1 MILEKP
7 GSSLWLFCGLAMA
20 SPAEWATGEG
30 APRGRVLGCL
40 SGHCPHVCV
49 CARAHVCAFLSLA
62 VCTCASASPA
72 LCGRPV
78 PVVLWSP
85 RRSLRR
91 FPGPGAQ
98 APAGPRLAE
107 PSVVGALLRAARR
120 GHHRPGGQAALPL
133 SVGLDRQHSMWPS
146 ARWAWGC
153 RLIICVT
160 LTPSGRS
167 LYFPVSALFW
177 ISSPFLSRSI

>member
-1 MILEKP
+1 MTVILEKP

-40 SGHCPHVCV
+40 SGHCPHVRV

-120 GHHRPGGQAALPL
+120 GHHRPGGPGSPASQRGSRPSALNVAVG
-133 SVGLDRQHSMWPS
+133 SVGLGLPS
-146 ARWAWGC
+146 YYLCYAHTFWSVPLFPRFC
-153 RLIICVT
+153 
-160 LTPSGRS
+160 S
-167 LYFPVSALFW
+167 LLD
-177 ISSPFLSRSI
+177 